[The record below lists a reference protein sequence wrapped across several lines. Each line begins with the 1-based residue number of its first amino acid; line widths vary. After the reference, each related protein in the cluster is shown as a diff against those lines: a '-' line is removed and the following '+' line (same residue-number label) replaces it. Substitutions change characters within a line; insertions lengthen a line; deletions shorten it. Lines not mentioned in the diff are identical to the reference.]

1 MLDINGLKVFINNMD
16 DFKSSDNSF
25 NSANKNIKNNSFS
38 DYLKSNLSS
47 KSIKE
52 KSVSKEVNYIDK
64 KIVTN
69 DESKLIDV
77 ADKTIKEANSLSKDE
92 LTSKI
97 VDKIDSLSNDG
108 EVEVDSIET
117 TKILALLLALL
128 NKLNDGNNDEST
140 KVNEGNLV
148 ESIDLLKNENSI
160 DLLNNTSDKAL
171 SNDLLSLLS
180 DDEEN
185 KNFKDNLLGIK
196 DILQNLIETEENLK
210 LNGINLE
217 LLDDKSLGLIKEDL
231 TKEVKSLID
240 SIPEETKAD
249 IMISIEKSLS
259 SKDTDSNIKE
269 IFNSLVHKAVDKD
282 NSLENDS
289 EVHTKINNI
298 DNIDNT
304 KEVNIV
310 DKLGAENSDELN
322 KEGLSNNANTT
333 NKEEISKKEEEV
345 LMKFLDDDS
354 SITSTKNINYY
365 NKLNGL
371 PTSSDEVKMPVT
383 VNKETLGMDIIK
395 NVKFM
400 MKDAISELKVKV
412 YPKELGEIT
421 IKILSEEGIMKAE
434 IKATSKET
442 YNLLNSNLN
451 EIKKLLENQNIKI
464 QEVNI
469 GLYSED
475 TTFFSGEDTNEN
487 QDFKNNKTQKVSG
500 ITTGDEEEIIEELI
514 LENNLNILA

>member
-1 MLDINGLKVFINNMD
+1 MVDINGLKVFTNTMG

-25 NSANKNIKNNSFS
+25 NSAEKNIKNNSFS
-38 DYLKSNLSS
+38 YYLKNNLYS
-47 KSIKE
+47 KNIKE
-52 KSVSKEVNYIDK
+52 KSVSKEVNFTDK

-69 DESKLIDV
+69 DESKLTDV
-77 ADKTIKEANSLSKDE
+77 VDKTIKEANSLSKDE

-97 VDKIDSLSNDG
+97 VDKIDNLSNDA

-117 TKILALLLALL
+117 TKIMTLLLALL
-128 NKLNDGNNDEST
+128 NKLNDGNNDGST
-140 KVNEGNLV
+140 KINEGNLV
-148 ESIDLLKNENSI
+148 ESIDLLESKNPL
-160 DLLNNTSDKAL
+160 DLLNNTSDKTL

-185 KNFKDNLLGIK
+185 KSFKDNLLEIK
-196 DILQNLIETEENLK
+196 DILQNLIKTEENIK

-217 LLDDKSLGLIKEDL
+217 LLDDKSLDLIKEDL
-231 TKEVKSLID
+231 TKEVKSLVD

-249 IMISIEKSLS
+249 SMTSIEKSLS

-269 IFNSLVHKAVDKD
+269 IFNSLVHKAVGKD
-282 NSLENDS
+282 NSLENVSKVD
-289 EVHTKINNI
+289 TKLNNM
-298 DNIDNT
+298 DNT
-304 KEVNIV
+304 KEVNAV

-322 KEGLSNNANTT
+322 KEGFSNNTNTT
-333 NKEEISKKEEEV
+333 NKEDISKKEEEV
-345 LMKFLDDDS
+345 LMKLLDDDS
-354 SITSTKNINYY
+354 SITSNKNLNYY

-371 PTSSDEVKMPVT
+371 LTSTDEVKIPVT

-412 YPKELGEIT
+412 YPKELGEMT

-475 TTFFSGEDTNEN
+475 TTFFSGEDTSQN
-487 QDFKNNKTQKVSG
+487 QDFKSSKTQKVSG
-500 ITTGDEEEIIEELI
+500 ISTGDEEEIIEELI

>member
-1 MLDINGLKVFINNMD
+1 MLDINGLKVFTNTMD

-25 NSANKNIKNNSFS
+25 NSADKNIKNNSFS

-47 KSIKE
+47 KDIKE
-52 KSVSKEVNYIDK
+52 KSVSQEAKYTDK

-69 DESKLIDV
+69 DESNLTEV
-77 ADKTIKEANSLSKDE
+77 ADKTIEEANSLSKDE
-92 LTSKI
+92 LVSKI
-97 VDKIDSLSNDG
+97 VDKIDNLENDS
-108 EVEVDSIET
+108 EIDSTET
-117 TKILALLLALL
+117 TKIMALLLALL
-128 NKLNDGNNDEST
+128 NKLNDGNNNEAT
-140 KVNEGNLV
+140 IVNEGNLV
-148 ESIDLLKNENSI
+148 ESIELLEGENSL
-160 DLLNNTSDKAL
+160 DLLNNISDKSL
-171 SNDLLSLLS
+171 SNDFLSLLNGDGEDQS
-180 DDEEN
+180 
-185 KNFKDNLLGIK
+185 FKDNLLEIK
-196 DILQNLIETEENLK
+196 NILQNLIKAEENLK
-210 LNGINLE
+210 LSGINLE
-217 LLDDKSLGLIKEDL
+217 LLDNKSLDLIKEDL

-240 SIPEETKAD
+240 SIPEETKAN
-249 IMISIEKSLS
+249 IITSIEKSLGS
-259 SKDTDSNIKE
+259 DDTDSNIKE

-289 EVHTKINNI
+289 EVHTKINNM
-298 DNIDNT
+298 DNT
-304 KEVNIV
+304 KEVNTV

-322 KEGLSNNANTT
+322 KEGFSNNANTT
-333 NKEEISKKEEEV
+333 NKEDISKKEEEV

-487 QDFKNNKTQKVSG
+487 QDFKSNKTQKVSG